1 MKFLLLAFPLLA
13 LALSLSGLCNAQS
26 APFSSQSTTPITTT
40 GDCTGKFVP
49 SGLVFPFSLTTSSC
63 LQRLVN
69 VTIGRNYIRKIN
81 TITQVALESFGR
93 NTTIFLPLTTPLT
106 IGLTQRP
113 IFTRTGPNMTAL
125 SSVVTA
131 NGQAMKQL
139 AGTLET
145 IAQDWAS
152 SESTYQ
158 ATYGPQPNAS
168 ERRQFIASI
177 NNITRTQLHQ
187 LGRNNSRLLRIT
199 DPLSATLLFSQFTSL
214 GYTLFNANQNID
226 KTGGNLRG
234 LADTLED
241 MARKWSMT
249 TAQFLDQEA
258 IFCQSSSS
266 ASVSRAVPEQQ
277 QFDQQCLA
285 SRPTNR
291 SFITALNENTQKTL
305 TAFGQSNLRLQ
316 SLSTALWLG
325 LRFSTLT
332 QRGFTAYN
340 YNQNISVTGAE
351 LKAFAEAIL
360 EVTRQWEAAEVQF
373 ARDSNRDCRLPSP
386 TTNTTTDP
394 LINPRVM
401 PNSGAPVTAAPAE
414 VVTTSSLAPSPVTS
428 AVSQASTTAA
438 PVTPSAIVEA
448 STSTASVAPEEAA
461 ATTTVSPAVSQTSTT
476 AAVPVTSAIRETS
489 TSTASPVST
498 TAAPSVIV
506 EASTSAVV
514 PSTASVAP
522 EETAT
527 TAAAVTTVSSVFQ
540 TSTAAPVTSV
550 IRETS
555 TSTVNPETSSPV
567 TSAVSQV
574 SLASTTVAPSVIVEA
589 STSAAVPSTASVAPE
604 DAIAAAAVTTVSP
617 VSQTSTSSAA
627 PVTSVIVETL
637 SSTVVPGTAT
647 AAEESSS
654 VATEVATEVATQLSL
669 DTTVSPLQ
677 ENFIN

>member
-26 APFSSQSTTPITTT
+26 APFSSQSTTTIT
-40 GDCTGKFVP
+40 GDCT
-49 SGLVFPFSLTTSSC
+49 
-63 LQRLVN
+63 VN

-258 IFCQSSSS
+258 ILCQSSSS

-373 ARDSNRDCRLPSP
+373 ARDSNRDCRLPSATP
-386 TTNTTTDP
+386 TTTDP

-401 PNSGAPVTAAPAE
+401 PNTEAPVTAAPAE
-414 VVTTSSLAPSPVTS
+414 VVTTSSLAPSPVTT
-428 AVSQASTTAA
+428 AAPQVSLTSTTAA
-438 PVTPSAIVEA
+438 SVTPSAIVEA
-448 STSTASVAPEEAA
+448 STSTAPVAPEAVA
-461 ATTTVSPAVSQTSTT
+461 ATTTVSPVSQTSTT
-476 AAVPVTSAIRETS
+476 A
-489 TSTASPVST
+489 
-498 TAAPSVIV
+498 
-506 EASTSAVV
+506 
-514 PSTASVAP
+514 
-522 EETAT
+522 
-527 TAAAVTTVSSVFQ
+527 
-540 TSTAAPVTSV
+540 AAPVTSV

-604 DAIAAAAVTTVSP
+604 DATAAAAVTTVSP

-654 VATEVATEVATQLSL
+654 VATEAATEVATQLSL

>member
-1 MKFLLLAFPLLA
+1 MPKVRPFPVKTLPPPPPPLVIA
-13 LALSLSGLCNAQS
+13 PVSLSH
-26 APFSSQSTTPITTT
+26 
-40 GDCTGKFVP
+40 
-49 SGLVFPFSLTTSSC
+49 LVFPFSLTTSSC

-152 SESTYQ
+152 SESIYQ

-258 IFCQSSSS
+258 ILCQSSSS

-360 EVTRQWEAAEVQF
+360 EVTKQWEAAEVQF

-401 PNSGAPVTAAPAE
+401 PNTEAPVTAAPAE
-414 VVTTSSLAPSPVTS
+414 VVTTSSLAPSPVTT
-428 AVSQASTTAA
+428 AAPQVSLTSTTAA
-438 PVTPSAIVEA
+438 SVTPSAIVEA
-448 STSTASVAPEEAA
+448 STSTAPVAPEEAA
-461 ATTTVSPAVSQTSTT
+461 ATTTVSSVVSQTSTT
-476 AAVPVTSAIRETS
+476 AAAPVTSVIRETS

-522 EETAT
+522 KEAAT
-527 TAAAVTTVSSVFQ
+527 TAAAVTTVSPVSQ

-604 DAIAAAAVTTVSP
+604 DATAAAAVTTVSP